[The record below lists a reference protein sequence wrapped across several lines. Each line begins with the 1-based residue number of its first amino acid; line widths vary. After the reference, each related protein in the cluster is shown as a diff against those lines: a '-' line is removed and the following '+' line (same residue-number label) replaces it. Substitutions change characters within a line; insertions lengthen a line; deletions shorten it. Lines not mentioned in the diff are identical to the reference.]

1 MAAFYRAL
9 YAKEEGNEHRITGSW
24 FSQEADRLS
33 DRRRTCPGNTMMDE
47 VMPVGKIPENVQ
59 RVMAR
64 LEAAG
69 WEAWCVGGGVRD
81 MLLGREPG
89 DWDVTTS
96 ATPET
101 VMAIFGSEA
110 LPTGLKHGT
119 VTVGGGHGVEVTTFR
134 RDGDYL
140 DNRHPDHVEFTSS
153 LEEDLS
159 RRDYTVNAIAMDLRG
174 ELRDPFGGR
183 EDLAAGVLRAV
194 GDPEQRFREDALR
207 IMRGLRFA
215 AKLGFTIEAETAA
228 AMDRCRYLLENIA
241 PERLHV
247 EMTGLLCGPWA
258 AEVLLTYPRILEVFL
273 PEIAPCVGFDQ
284 HSPYH
289 CYDVWEHTARSVA
302 AVPAQPVLRWAM
314 LLHDLGKP
322 ETFSLGED
330 GRGHFYGHWR
340 ESVKKAEAVMDRLRF
355 DNHSKKTILTLVER
369 HDCELAFSERSV
381 RRNLARYG
389 EETLRLLLA
398 VKRGDNL
405 AQAPA
410 YRDRQQLIDQWESLL
425 NLVIAQGSCFSLSQ
439 LAVRG
444 GDLTAMGYRGPAV
457 GEMLRQL
464 LEQVIEEEL
473 PNDREILLT
482 YAREKLG

>member
-1 MAAFYRAL
+1 
-9 YAKEEGNEHRITGSW
+9 
-24 FSQEADRLS
+24 
-33 DRRRTCPGNTMMDE
+33 
-47 VMPVGKIPENVQ
+47 MPVKKMPENVQ
-59 RVMAR
+59 RVMER

-81 MLLGREPG
+81 TLLGRNPG

-96 ATPET
+96 ARPED
-101 VMAIFGSEA
+101 VMALFGAHA

-119 VTVGGGHGVEVTTFR
+119 VTVGGGRGVEVTTFR
-134 RDGDYL
+134 RDGEYL
-140 DNRHPDHVEFTSS
+140 DNRHPDYVAFTSS

-159 RRDYTVNAIAMDLRG
+159 RRDFTVNAIAMDLRG
-174 ELRDPFGGR
+174 EIQDPFGGR
-183 EDLAAGVLRAV
+183 ADLEAGVLRAV
-194 GDPEQRFREDALR
+194 GNPEQRFREDALR

-215 AKLGFTIEAETAA
+215 AKLGFSIEPETAA
-228 AMDRCRYLLENIA
+228 AMDRCRELLGNIA
-241 PERLHV
+241 TERLRV

-258 AEVLLTYPRILEVFL
+258 AEVLLGYPRILAVFL

-289 CYDVWEHTARSVA
+289 CYDVWEHTARSVV
-302 AVPAQPVLRWAM
+302 AVPLQEVLRWTM
-314 LLHDLGKP
+314 LFHDLGKP

-340 ESVKKAEAVMDRLRF
+340 ESVKKAEAVMDRLHF

-398 VKRGDNL
+398 VKRADNQ

-410 YRDRQQLIDQWESLL
+410 CRDRQELIDQWEAML
-425 NLVIAQGSCFSLSQ
+425 NVVIAQGGCFSLSQ

-444 GDLTAMGYRGPAV
+444 GDLTALGLRGPAV
-457 GEMLRQL
+457 GKLLREL
-464 LEQVIEEEL
+464 LELVVEEQL
-473 PNDREILLT
+473 PNDREMLMT
-482 YAREKLG
+482 YVREKVR